1 MKTANRSQ
9 MCCSKQIEI
18 DGRTCGQYLYA
29 LSACRGTA
37 ASDAYIHNEL
47 AGAGSAR
54 RTNYRGT
61 AHLHGTGS
69 AELSLF
75 MSCLYQ
81 LSIYIVRRKE
91 CNE

>member
-1 MKTANRSQ
+1 

-18 DGRTCGQYLYA
+18 DGRTWGQYLYA

-37 ASDAYIHNEL
+37 SDAYIHSEL
-47 AGAGSAR
+47 AGAGSAG

-61 AHLHGTGS
+61 AQLPDS
-69 AELSLF
+69 AEMSLF

-81 LSIYIVRRKE
+81 LSINLQGEKE